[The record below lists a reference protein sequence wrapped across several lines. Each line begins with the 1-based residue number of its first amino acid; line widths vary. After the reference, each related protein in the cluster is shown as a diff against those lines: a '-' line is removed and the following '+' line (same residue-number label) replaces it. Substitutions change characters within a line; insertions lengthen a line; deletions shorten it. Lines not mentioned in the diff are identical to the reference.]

1 VKPVIVHSRARTE
14 IHDAVDHYNEQRLAL
29 GDRFALVVEE
39 GLNRISRQPKAFSPC
54 RKYYR
59 KFVLSEFSLLDFL
72 PRV

>member
-39 GLNRISRQPKAFSPC
+39 GLNRISRQPKAFSPY
-54 RKYYR
+54 RKY
-59 KFVLSEFSLLDFL
+59 
-72 PRV
+72 